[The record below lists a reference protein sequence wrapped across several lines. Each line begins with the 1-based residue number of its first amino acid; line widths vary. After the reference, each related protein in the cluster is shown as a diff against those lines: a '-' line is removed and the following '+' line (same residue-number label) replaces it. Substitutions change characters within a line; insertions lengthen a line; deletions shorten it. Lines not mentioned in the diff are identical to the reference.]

1 MPVVGVGRDKL
12 FELLGGEYAKFSMS
26 LFCYVLHES
35 LLHHEYWKLYKFCCS
50 IIDCSINCA
59 F

>member
-35 LLHHEYWKLYKFCCS
+35 LLHQVLEIVQVLLQHH
-50 IIDCSINCA
+50 
-59 F
+59 